1 MEAIGGPDAALYGEL
16 TPIGFRKLATSMNL
30 GASDSF
36 VDLGSGL
43 GRLCVQAAKEFNV
56 SQSFGV
62 EYAQSRH
69 ELAAELLADEDETI
83 AQRVTLIQGDCADAT
98 LWASGGPLDGVTVV
112 FAGSLMFSSEL
123 MDRLARAI
131 ESSATPPRII
141 ASLKQWPD
149 EGDGG
154 GGGPP
159 RGFRPAEP
167 HVERCESSW
176 VVPRTLDE
184 AQEEVDSPVYVY
196 VREIL

>member
-16 TPIGFRKLATSMNL
+16 TPIGFRKLAASINL

-43 GRLCVQAAKEFNV
+43 GRLCIQAAKEFDV

-69 ELAAELLADEDETI
+69 ELAAELLAEEGEAI

-131 ESSATPPRII
+131 VSVGA
-141 ASLKQWPD
+141 
-149 EGDGG
+149 
-154 GGGPP
+154 
-159 RGFRPAEP
+159 
-167 HVERCESSW
+167 
-176 VVPRTLDE
+176 
-184 AQEEVDSPVYVY
+184 
-196 VREIL
+196 

>member
-69 ELAAELLADEDETI
+69 ELAAELLAEEDETI

-141 ASLKQWPD
+141 ASLKQWPH
-149 EGDGG
+149 EGDG

-184 AQEEVDSPVYVY
+184 TQEEVDSPVYVY